1 MYLTQLRA
9 FHAVATCGGFTKA
22 AEELKLTQP
31 SISEHIRTL
40 EQDFGVLLFDRHQR
54 SVNPTKL
61 GRQLFA
67 ITRRL
72 FETEQDALEL
82 LSEVHVLNRGFL
94 SIGADG
100 PTYVM
105 GLIAEFREK
114 YPGITITLNTGNSSE
129 VHNQLLDYRA
139 DVVIGGPMPVDDRVF
154 RKLIRRDPMV
164 AYVSA
169 THSWASQ
176 KSISIKQ
183 FQDEPIVMR
192 EKGSTTRRLA
202 EEAFESNAIQ
212 PGNVF
217 EVNGQEAA
225 RAAVAAGIG
234 ASIISIPELGDDIR
248 LKALPIDD
256 VELYMDEF
264 VTCLK
269 DRQHLRIIESFMA
282 LVIPPEQAVAP
293 YQAR

>member
-40 EQDFGVLLFDRHQR
+40 EKDFGVLLFDRHQR

-169 THSWASQ
+169 THSWTSQ

-234 ASIISIPELGDDIR
+234 ASIISIPELGDDIG

-256 VELYMDEF
+256 VEIYMDEF

-269 DRQHLRIIESFMA
+269 DRQHLRIIESFMD
-282 LVIPPEQAVAP
+282 LVNPPE
-293 YQAR
+293 